1 MVYKGELIIMSVSQ
15 ELEMIEKLEEIQG
28 CVGQFSNSTIQSMIQ
43 DLIDINK
50 NKVTEFENWLDQEA
64 QKEKGIWSDFAT
76 EGLMNE

>member
-1 MVYKGELIIMSVSQ
+1 MVYKGELILMSVSQ

-50 NKVTEFENWLDQEA
+50 NKVTEFENLLDQNC
-64 QKEKGIWSDFAT
+64 SYR
-76 EGLMNE
+76 

>member
-1 MVYKGELIIMSVSQ
+1 MSVSQ

-50 NKVTEFENWLDQEA
+50 NKVTEFEQWADEQENLI
-64 QKEKGIWSDFAT
+64 GGTI
-76 EGLMNE
+76 